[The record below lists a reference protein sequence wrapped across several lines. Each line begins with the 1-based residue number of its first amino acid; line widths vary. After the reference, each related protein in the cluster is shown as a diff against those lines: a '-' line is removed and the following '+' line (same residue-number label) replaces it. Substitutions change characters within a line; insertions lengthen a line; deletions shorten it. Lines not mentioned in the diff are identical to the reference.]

1 MRDIAEVSIF
11 QMEEKIVFN
20 PTKKRTI
27 QPSVRKIFFGVL
39 IVLLLAPMM
48 LVSAKQKTKHLY
60 FKQGHS
66 SIRVRGYLRGKND
79 TASYLITVKA
89 HQTIE
94 VRVYQCGPIGK
105 EISTGTGIYDP
116 SGKEVDN
123 DADMQ
128 GNNGVTETAVAGTY
142 RIEVSP
148 SQKGGTRGPF
158 CIDVN
163 VTKSG
168 TNQ

>member
-1 MRDIAEVSIF
+1 MF
-11 QMEEKIVFN
+11 
-20 PTKKRTI
+20 PTRKSTI
-27 QPSVRKIFFGVL
+27 HLSVNKIFFGVL

-48 LVSAKQKTKHLY
+48 VVFAKQKPKHLY
-60 FKQGHS
+60 FKKGHS
-66 SIRVRGYLRGKND
+66 SMRVRGYLRNKND

-94 VRVYQCGPIGK
+94 VPVNQCGTGK
-105 EISTGTGIYDP
+105 EISTHTAIFDP
-116 SGKEVDN
+116 SGKAVDN

>member
-1 MRDIAEVSIF
+1 M
-11 QMEEKIVFN
+11 FN

-27 QPSVRKIFFGVL
+27 QPSMRKIFFGVL

-48 LVSAKQKTKHLY
+48 LVFAKQKTKHLY

-94 VRVYQCGPIGK
+94 VLVYQCGTEK
-105 EISTGTGIYDP
+105 DISTGTAIFDP

-158 CIDVN
+158 CIDVE
-163 VTKSG
+163 VGKSD
-168 TNQ
+168 QP